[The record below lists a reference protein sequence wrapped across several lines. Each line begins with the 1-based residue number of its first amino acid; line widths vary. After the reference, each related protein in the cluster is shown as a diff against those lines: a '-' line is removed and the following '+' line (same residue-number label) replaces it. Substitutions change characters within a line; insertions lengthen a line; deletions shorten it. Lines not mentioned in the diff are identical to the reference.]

1 MAVNAISPKYF
12 PLVMSASTWFLPTGS
27 RTSGQE
33 RGSLRFHAFLEEK
46 QRRVWRVG
54 STSACFGLCDLNF
67 ILLNCD
73 ARSAHVQEVQRC
85 ANRSFLD
92 DGCTFCKWLH
102 LKLLQCQIPLH
113 QNAIRQD
120 TRMQVAYHHKTDA
133 LLHDLIIKATEER
146 KLIPT
151 SLHKL
156 KLSLFLCGRL
166 YQSVHSLVLFTSF
179 LHRP

>member
-12 PLVMSASTWFLPTGS
+12 PLVMSASTLFLPTGS

-33 RGSLRFHAFLEEK
+33 RCSLRFHSFLGKKAEATLKSGQHDECVLWIM
-46 QRRVWRVG
+46 R
-54 STSACFGLCDLNF
+54 FEF

-113 QNAIRQD
+113 QNSIR
-120 TRMQVAYHHKTDA
+120 
-133 LLHDLIIKATEER
+133 
-146 KLIPT
+146 
-151 SLHKL
+151 
-156 KLSLFLCGRL
+156 
-166 YQSVHSLVLFTSF
+166 
-179 LHRP
+179 